1 MLQTLGGKDIEV
13 FLDELFSVPNAVSEK
28 ENPLAEEAIPK
39 NRNILSKKWYSV
51 YCKRRRS
58 YEWWRKEN
66 MWIRDILFFL
76 RTLLMFV
83 QRHFWGMKIV
93 LFKYNCFNILS
104 LMGADN
110 LTVGKAFLKNKHR
123 TTNKPL
129 MFVLKRNQMCIV
141 MLYCIISPLWRIKEN
156 SRIYWK

>member
-1 MLQTLGGKDIEV
+1 MGRTSRSFWMNSFQYQMQSVKKKIRLQRRQFQKIGIFYL
-13 FLDELFSVPNAVSEK
+13 
-28 ENPLAEEAIPK
+28 
-39 NRNILSKKWYSV
+39 RNGILSTVKEDEVMNDEEKKTCGSV
-51 YCKRRRS
+51 IFY
-58 YEWWRKEN
+58 
-66 MWIRDILFFL
+66 FFL

-141 MLYCIISPLWRIKEN
+141 
-156 SRIYWK
+156 

>member
-1 MLQTLGGKDIEV
+1 MNSFQYQMQSVEKKIRLQRRQFQKIGIFYL
-13 FLDELFSVPNAVSEK
+13 
-28 ENPLAEEAIPK
+28 
-39 NRNILSKKWYSV
+39 RNGILSTVKEDEVMNDEEKKTCGSV
-51 YCKRRRS
+51 IFYFFA
-58 YEWWRKEN
+58 
-66 MWIRDILFFL
+66 DI
-76 RTLLMFV
+76 V

-156 SRIYWK
+156 SHIYWK

>member
-1 MLQTLGGKDIEV
+1 MGRTSRSFWMNSFQYQMQSVEKKIRLQRRQFQKIGIFYL
-13 FLDELFSVPNAVSEK
+13 
-28 ENPLAEEAIPK
+28 
-39 NRNILSKKWYSV
+39 RNGILSTVKEDEVMNDVEKKTCGSV
-51 YCKRRRS
+51 IFY
-58 YEWWRKEN
+58 
-66 MWIRDILFFL
+66 FL